1 MSLTNPTK
9 SDNIYY
15 MITSEDIIRLETID
29 IKKHRLDN
37 LAKACADAK
46 SDEMKS
52 MWYMKLKQL
61 AKEYNMMDY
70 FGRLI
75 H

>member
-15 MITSEDIIRLETID
+15 MITSEDMKRLETID
-29 IKKHRLDN
+29 TKKHRLDN

-52 MWYMKLKQL
+52 MWYMKLKKL
-61 AKEYNMMDY
+61 AKIISILFY
-70 FGRLI
+70 
-75 H
+75 

>member
-1 MSLTNPTK
+1 MCLTNPTK

-52 MWYMKLKQL
+52 MWYMKLKKL